1 MIPARR
7 SLNQGVLG
15 QVKNAVA
22 AGYPASQII
31 QQLHDLIL
39 KDGSLSN
46 TDKGVVMEQLAI
58 ADDRLADG
66 GAPLAPN
73 AQKNEKKRGEMG
85 EIWSKEREGGTP
97 PPPLWW
103 RFR

>member
-1 MIPARR
+1 M
-7 SLNQGVLG
+7 LG

-66 GAPLAPN
+66 GAPLAPCPLPLTRKKTR
-73 AQKNEKKRGEMG
+73 KNGGKWARYGLK
-85 EIWSKEREGGTP
+85 SAKEGPHLPR
-97 PPPLWW
+97 LWW

>member
-1 MIPARR
+1 M
-7 SLNQGVLG
+7 LG

-66 GAPLAPN
+66 GAP
-73 AQKNEKKRGEMG
+73 R
-85 EIWSKEREGGTP
+85 P
-97 PPPLWW
+97 PASPSPPLVALSLTAVRAWTQPTTSCS
-103 RFR
+103 